1 MWSPGVHKVRS
12 TLISPQ
18 GRETTVGL
26 NVIRLP
32 PAPDASLD
40 VLNAS
45 GDSNGWPDVSQGD
58 EFEPT
63 PIVMSLSATI
73 ALVGSGGFV
82 LALILGLVAGNM
94 LGGESKKEE
103 DLWASSE
110 QTPDSEGL
118 PSFVDES
125 GVYWRQQPD
134 GTVDWWDATENQWL
148 RFQQ

>member
-1 MWSPGVHKVRS
+1 
-12 TLISPQ
+12 
-18 GRETTVGL
+18 
-26 NVIRLP
+26 
-32 PAPDASLD
+32 
-40 VLNAS
+40 
-45 GDSNGWPDVSQGD
+45 
-58 EFEPT
+58 
-63 PIVMSLSATI
+63 MSLSATI

-82 LALILGLVAGNM
+82 LALILGLIAGNM

-110 QTPDSEGL
+110 QAPDSDGL

-134 GTVDWWDATENQWL
+134 GTVDWLDATENQWL